1 MKITCLLFDP
11 SETSYAVNTA
21 LNVIMLLG
29 LLRSEKMTPLLPT
42 VLWQGRFGKI
52 RSENP
57 GLAPHTHPRVSR
69 RHKVAAAVKFC
80 ATLGQQKRDTNS
92 PCPSVGRNNNFSVSL
107 QFNSLSWWNGH
118 ANQSLAALHS
128 SQLPSQQTWETEPQ
142 GQSCTR
148 LWLFTL
154 PDPRVSVAMLLEST
168 GLSWKEQLCSLN
180 KYGAAATGRHG
191 LFLKGSFYWVA
202 IKTIFLLKQTWD
214 KM

>member
-142 GQSCTR
+142 GQTCTR
-148 LWLFTL
+148 LWLHPYRSTCVCS
-154 PDPRVSVAMLLEST
+154 DATRVHRTLLE
-168 GLSWKEQLCSLN
+168 
-180 KYGAAATGRHG
+180 GAA
-191 LFLKGSFYWVA
+191 V
-202 IKTIFLLKQTWD
+202 LLKQVRGSSHRTTRPLSEGFILLGSN
-214 KM
+214 